1 MPRIPGVTA
10 AGAQAQ
16 ASDAPARSSPAARL
30 VVALA
35 VALALGIGIAWWTLR
50 APRHAATSP
59 LTQPAA
65 PAASPPAAPGGSPV
79 AAPNA
84 GKIPVVP
91 AVGSLPVAMLQE
103 LAKPWSS
110 KNFFFRKRMTDQ
122 NMPAMVIRLPGPAGR
137 SSSYWGLSLRAPFGR
152 CDLEY
157 VTDLSK
163 LATQYGY
170 RASHPMVADPCTATV
185 YDPLRVGT
193 LVGGAWARGE
203 VVQGSG
209 IRPPIA
215 IDIRV
220 EGGHLVATQ
229 VE

>member
-1 MPRIPGVTA
+1 MPHIPGVTA

-35 VALALGIGIAWWTLR
+35 VALALGAGIAWWTLR
-50 APRHAATSP
+50 APRHGVTSP

-65 PAASPPAAPGGSPV
+65 PAALPAAAP
-79 AAPNA
+79 AAA
-84 GKIPVVP
+84 KIPVVP
-91 AVGSLPVAMLQE
+91 AVGSLQVAMLQE

-170 RASHPMVADPCTATV
+170 RASHPMVADPCTATI

-220 EGGHLVATQ
+220 EGDHLVATQ